1 MQKKRI
7 LYNILLATLL
17 VTIFAA
23 LPASANPQPGGSCAG
38 YPEGAIAH
46 SGGPELGGVYYVMRC
61 TSNVWEETAP
71 NPDTTPD
78 PFSFTDQPSVATS
91 TLILSDIVTIT
102 GITAAA
108 AVDITGDGSP
118 AFRVGGGAWLTSGT
132 ISDGETLQ
140 LRLTSNAAHST
151 INSATVTVGTGSD
164 QWDVTTEPSD
174 PCAGSPSPGQACS
187 DGSIYAGLSPDG
199 NVAMYATPAD
209 APGTYEWGPETTTTI
224 APCTDGTPGTASSC
238 RTGQSNTNVLAGL
251 AGNFD
256 AADYCDGLSAHG
268 HNDWYLP
275 AQDELDVLY
284 NNRGAIGGFGTD
296 WYWSSSEIGE
306 DAKAQRFSNGDQ
318 DGDHK
323 DERLHVRCVRR

>member
-1 MQKKRI
+1 MQNKRI
-7 LYNILLATLL
+7 LYSTFLAILL
-17 VTIFAA
+17 VIIFAA
-23 LPASANPQPGGSCAG
+23 LPAKANPQPGGSCAG

-102 GITAAA
+102 GIAAAA

-151 INSATVTVGTGSD
+151 LNSATITVGTESD
-164 QWDVTTEPSD
+164 QWDVTTDLGCPNIGD
-174 PCAGSPSPGQACS
+174 VCA
-187 DGSIYAGLSPDG
+187 DGSIYTGLSPDG

-209 APGTYEWGPETTTTI
+209 APGLYLWGPEVATM
-224 APCTDGTPGTASSC
+224 PLCTDGTPGTASSC
-238 RTGQSNTNVLAGL
+238 RTGRANTSLLAGH
-251 AGNFD
+251 AGNF
-256 AADYCDGLSAHG
+256 AAAKHCDGLSAHG
-268 HNDWYLP
+268 HDDWYLP

-284 NNRGAIGGFGTD
+284 DNRGAIGGFSTD
-296 WYWSSSEIGE
+296 LYWSSSDMDTEE
-306 DAKAQRFSNGDQ
+306 ARVQRFSNGTQ
-318 DGDHK
+318 EGDHK
-323 DERLHVRCVRR
+323 DEPLRVRCVRR